1 LAISRYSGCT
11 CSEHFAGGHF
21 ALNLQPQSGRRTHP
35 RTPIE
40 ISVVLIAT
48 AYGTTSIFS
57 GRSYDLSEGGIRVV
71 TSGRLRE
78 SQSVSLEFKI
88 PDSPVP
94 MKMYAQVKYNHQN
107 VYGMQFVTP
116 SENQLNQIRTVL
128 MN

>member
-1 LAISRYSGCT
+1 M
-11 CSEHFAGGHF
+11 
-21 ALNLQPQSGRRTHP
+21 
-35 RTPIE
+35 
-40 ISVVLIAT
+40 VLIAT

-88 PDSPVP
+88 PDTPVP

>member
-1 LAISRYSGCT
+1 
-11 CSEHFAGGHF
+11 
-21 ALNLQPQSGRRTHP
+21 LNPETQSGRRNHP

-40 ISVVLIAT
+40 IPVVLIAT

-57 GRSYDLSEGGIRVV
+57 GRSYDLSEGGIRVL

-88 PDSPVP
+88 PDNPVP
-94 MKMYAQVKYNHQN
+94 MKMYAQVKYTSNE
-107 VYGMQFVTP
+107 YCGMQFVTP
-116 SENQLNQIRTVL
+116 SENQLNQIRSIL